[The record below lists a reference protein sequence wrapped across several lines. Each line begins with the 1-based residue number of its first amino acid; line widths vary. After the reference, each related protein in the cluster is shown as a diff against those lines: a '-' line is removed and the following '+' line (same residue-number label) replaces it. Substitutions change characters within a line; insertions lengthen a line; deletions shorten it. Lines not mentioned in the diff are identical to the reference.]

1 MNLLRLTFFFY
12 FQMFVYFLTYL
23 KTILE
28 KDEDQYVC
36 DVHLFRRN
44 SSKLKENPLKT
55 VSNMLK

>member
-1 MNLLRLTFFFY
+1 MITGR
-12 FQMFVYFLTYL
+12 MFVYFLTYL

-44 SSKLKENPLKT
+44 SRNLKENPLKT